1 MGEFG
6 NTRNMI
12 IAVVASIVIFTA
24 WQLFFE
30 APRIEREQQLVQ
42 EQQELAEQQQQV
54 ETQENA
60 EAVIVV
66 DGDEVNVVESPRVT
80 IETPL
85 LRGSIRL
92 AGALFDDLILKGY
105 HVTED
110 PRSPEIVL
118 LAGTDTEAPYFIDV
132 GWDNAEGE
140 VEVPG
145 PTALWETEDEVLSPG
160 APVTLTWTNGSGVVF
175 EREIAVDDGYM
186 FTVTQRVINDVGASG
201 ALRPT
206 ALTER
211 RGLPETTGFFVLHE
225 GPMGVFDETLE
236 EYEYDDLSDDG
247 LIQHL
252 STGGWLGYSDK
263 YWLVALVP
271 DQTAPIT
278 GQFSYERGTLGRY
291 QVGWVENQPFNIA
304 EQDVEVTTHF
314 FAGAKVVGLLDQYE
328 EELSVP
334 LFDRAVD
341 FGWFYFLTKPLF
353 ELLHWIYTHVGNFGV
368 AIMCLTVIVRLILY
382 PLANKSYKSM
392 SRMKKLGPQMQA
404 MRERF
409 KDDRQAQQRE
419 MMALY
424 KREKVNPAA
433 GCLPILVQIPVFF
446 ALYKVLLVSIE
457 MRHAPFVLWITD
469 LSAPDPTSIF
479 NLYGLLPFDPPSFLL
494 IGVLPTLMGLSMWAQ
509 QRLNPAPADPIQA
522 KIFAFLPLVFTFLL
536 AGFAAGLVLYW
547 TTNNLLSLAQQ
558 YIIMR
563 RMGAPIGR
571 KAGEAERKRID
582 EEAKLAVEK
591 AKEEQR
597 QQREQ
602 DRQTAPAPTKP
613 FKPKKA
619 RGAPAKTSQGKS
631 GQSRSGPNKSGHG
644 KSGQGRPGQSKSGQ
658 GKSGK
663 QGGNRKGG
671 SGRPS
676 PRGSGA

>member
-1 MGEFG
+1 
-6 NTRNMI
+6 MI
-12 IAVVASIVIFTA
+12 IAIVASVVIFLA
-24 WQLFFE
+24 WQFFFE
-30 APRIEREQQLVQ
+30 APRIEREQQLLV
-42 EQQELAEQQQQV
+42 EQQQLAEQQQEIEV
-54 ETQENA
+54 QEA
-60 EAVIVV
+60 QEAVIVI
-66 DGDEVNVVESPRVT
+66 DGAEVNVVESPRVA

-85 LRGSIRL
+85 LTGSIRL
-92 AGALFDDLILKGY
+92 AGALFDDLVLKGY
-105 HVTED
+105 HLTED
-110 PRSPEIVL
+110 PESPEVVL
-118 LAGTDTEAPYFIDV
+118 LAGTESEAPYFVDI
-132 GWDNAEGE
+132 GWESVEND

-145 PTALWETEDEVLSPG
+145 PTALWEADGEALTPDN
-160 APVTLTWTNGSGVVF
+160 PVTLTWTNEAGVVF
-175 EREIAVDDGYM
+175 EREIAVDDRYM

-201 ALRPT
+201 TVHPT
-206 ALTER
+206 AMAER
-211 RGLPETTGFFVLHE
+211 RGLIETTGFFVLHE
-225 GPMGVFDETLE
+225 GPIGVFDETLE
-236 EYEYDDLSDDG
+236 EYEYDDLSDEG
-247 LIQHL
+247 LIQHP

-271 DQTAPIT
+271 EQSEAIT

-291 QVGWVENQPFNIA
+291 QVGWAENRARNIA
-304 EQDVEVTTHF
+304 SEDVEITTRF
-314 FAGAKVVGLLDQYE
+314 FAGAKVVDMLDTYE
-328 EELSVP
+328 EELAIP

-353 ELLHWIYTHVGNFGV
+353 QLLHWFYTHVGNFGV
-368 AIMCLTVIVRLILY
+368 AIMCLTVVVRIILY

-469 LSAPDPTSIF
+469 LSAIDPTSIF
-479 NLYGLLPFDPPSFLL
+479 NLYGLLPFDPPSFLM

-509 QRLNPAPADPIQA
+509 QRLNPAPADPVQA

-558 YIIMR
+558 YVIMR

-571 KAGEAERKRID
+571 KAGEAERKRLE
-582 EEAKLAVEK
+582 EEAKQAVEK

-597 QQREQ
+597 QQREEQ
-602 DRQTAPAPTKP
+602 RQATPAPTKP

-619 RGAPAKTSQGKS
+619 RSGTAKTGPAKQNQGKQNQAKQSQGKS
-631 GQSRSGPNKSGHG
+631 RSS
-644 KSGQGRPGQSKSGQ
+644 SSGQSKSR
-658 GKSGK
+658 SGNK
-663 QGGNRKGG
+663 GGNRKGG
-671 SGRPS
+671 SGRAAPK
-676 PRGSGA
+676 GSGA